1 MLSCSVPPSPP
12 LVHTFPWHPS
22 LPPLTCRASPCCPDP
37 LLRPPGQSVYEP
49 WPPSRWPYRDKCAL
63 YVKCWDGD
71 NGLRPFFVPPRL
83 PPSKPHRPTCVTASM
98 RAGRRTSSSAI
109 SAIPPPPHHLHQS
122 HLSTLPDCLYAG
134 GQAGQQRQQ
143 SSSASKAAISASP
156 LEPPCVKH
164 SRRCGGSLKRR
175 SVPPRCVN

>member
-1 MLSCSVPPSPP
+1 MAGRGCWEEQAQSLTILPITLSRIGIFSGPSPIRHDGRLLAVVLRPPSPP
-12 LVHTFPWHPS
+12 FVHTFPWHPS
-22 LPPLTCRASPCCPDP
+22 LPPLTFRASPCCPDP

-109 SAIPPPPHHLHQS
+109 SAIPPPPPPPS
-122 HLSTLPDCLYAG
+122 
-134 GQAGQQRQQ
+134 
-143 SSSASKAAISASP
+143 
-156 LEPPCVKH
+156 EPP
-164 SRRCGGSLKRR
+164 
-175 SVPPRCVN
+175 PYIT